1 MSYILYS
8 GNLQMFLDENNEP
21 TKEQKDAKIFNKIG
35 DAMKTAAKIDKGYE
49 VFNIATINQK

>member
-8 GNLQMFLDENNEP
+8 GNLQLFWGKNNEP

-35 DAMKTAAKIDKGYE
+35 DAMKTAVKLDKGYE
-49 VFNIATINQK
+49 VFNSGTINQK